1 MKIKADDTPVLSEM
15 PADFVA
21 GASLPST
28 ASGDMPSGAMGA
40 GETMAAGEVLRED
53 FSQAGEMPSE
63 PAQAA
68 EVISSMPLGAMSDV
82 GGAMGEAG
90 SSALALEMPTGLMD
104 IAAGISQAFGN
115 VITADGA
122 AMELSG
128 QWRMSLWVTPR
139 S

>member
-1 MKIKADDTPVLSEM
+1 MNTKAEGAPVLSEM

-21 GASLPST
+21 GPSLAST

-40 GETMAAGEVLRED
+40 GETMSAGVVLPDD
-53 FSQAGEMPSE
+53 FSQAGEMPSA

-68 EVISSMPLGAMSDV
+68 EAIGSMPLGAMSDG
-82 GGAMGEAG
+82 GGAMAEAG
-90 SSALALEMPTGLMD
+90 SGALAFEMPTGLMD
-104 IAAGISQAFGN
+104 IAAGMGQAFGN
-115 VITADGA
+115 VVTADSA
-122 AMELSG
+122 AIELCG